1 MNDGL
6 LSFAAPVDQ
15 SAEIEFAYDNGS
27 VECVTPRGVHRNSG
41 SGMAV
46 MSFSFRTGDYSL
58 NFIYADYMSD
68 PINISIRR
76 GMPLS
81 TGSGMQDSLVFR
93 LARPG
98 P

>member
-58 NFIYADYMSD
+58 NFIHPDNISD
-68 PINISIRR
+68 PIDVCIQR
-76 GMPLS
+76 GVPLS
-81 TGSGMQDSLVFR
+81 TGGGLQDCLVLQR
-93 LARPG
+93 ARPE